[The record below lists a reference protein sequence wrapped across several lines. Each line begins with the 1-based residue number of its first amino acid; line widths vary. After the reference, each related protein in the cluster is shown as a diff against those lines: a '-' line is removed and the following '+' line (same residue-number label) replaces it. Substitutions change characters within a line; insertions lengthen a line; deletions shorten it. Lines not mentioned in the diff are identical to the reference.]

1 MKNTLKKQPQPH
13 FQIYPKSNNRREKT
27 SNSSKKNRRGGG
39 DAIID
44 QINVKI
50 NCFLTI

>member
-1 MKNTLKKQPQPH
+1 MKNTLK
-13 FQIYPKSNNRREKT
+13 NNRNHTFKYTLNTRRAKT